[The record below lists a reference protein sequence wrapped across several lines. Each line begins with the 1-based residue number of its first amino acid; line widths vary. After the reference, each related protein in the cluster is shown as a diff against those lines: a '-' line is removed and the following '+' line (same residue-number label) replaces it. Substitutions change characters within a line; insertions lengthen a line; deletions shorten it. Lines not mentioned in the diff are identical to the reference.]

1 MLKLL
6 THVTYDSL
14 PGAAAS
20 EIRAITS
27 RNELVSLSFSLFS
40 TSDAELT
47 LELSPFEG
55 PRRTLLHGDMHVV
68 HRWMQSGIGVFQAT
82 AMEVDELLL
91 KDSNPDFRDAYRRRC
106 GSLTHI
112 HRSATRYA
120 PPDIRL
126 TGPVKSSISS
136 AKARQFWISV
146 AVPREASPGEYCATV
161 RVRNDAGAP
170 MEFPVVLEVLPIV
183 LEEAP
188 QDLMI
193 WYRGTLNCHHPH
205 HYVPRQIF
213 TRQLADI
220 HRHGFRS
227 ISLWE
232 TDAVLMQQA
241 VDIANAAGFSGNVVL
256 DGYRE
261 DVWSNVDFG
270 KLTPVVYV
278 SDEPESYSADQFHTH
293 VSRFRQA
300 REKQLPA
307 MASLLQWN
315 TRQRFATNGEEREPE
330 IVSVFAPTNLVELTT
345 REQRSEADGSRT
357 YFYWHAHM
365 EKPLVHRLLAGMFLW
380 KSGADGISPYCYQHL
395 PGVPYSPFNDFDSW
409 DPRAHATTEAPSF
422 RDHFATYPSRRGV
435 IPTIQWK
442 GMADGLID
450 LRYLVTLDTALAR
463 AEQSGDAGLIAKALR
478 IRSTG
483 LPLSERIPWEDLD
496 ILSDTSAV
504 PCPGISAADF
514 NSMRSDVARNI
525 LELQE
530 N

>member
-1 MLKLL
+1 
-6 THVTYDSL
+6 
-14 PGAAAS
+14 
-20 EIRAITS
+20 
-27 RNELVSLSFSLFS
+27 
-40 TSDAELT
+40 
-47 LELSPFEG
+47 
-55 PRRTLLHGDMHVV
+55 
-68 HRWMQSGIGVFQAT
+68 
-82 AMEVDELLL
+82 MEVDELLL
-91 KDSNPDFRDAYRRRC
+91 KDSSPDFRDGYSRRC

-126 TGPVKSSISS
+126 TGPVKSSIGSGKS
-136 AKARQFWISV
+136 RQFWISV

-161 RVRNDAGAP
+161 TVLNGASAP

-183 LEEAP
+183 LEEAA

-213 TRQLADI
+213 ARQLADI
-220 HRHGFRS
+220 HLHGFRS

-232 TDAVLMQQA
+232 TDSVLMQQA
-241 VDIANAAGFSGNVVL
+241 VDIANDAGFSGNVVL

-278 SDEPESYSADQFHTH
+278 SDEPESHSADQFHSH
-293 VSRFRQA
+293 MNRFRQA

-315 TRQRFATNGEEREPE
+315 TRKRFVTHGEEAEPE
-330 IVSVFAPTNLVELTT
+330 IVSVFAPTNLAELMR
-345 REQRSEADGSRT
+345 REQRSGANGGRT

-380 KSGADGISPYCYQHL
+380 KSCADGISPYCYQHL
-395 PGVPYSPFNDFDSW
+395 PGVPYSPFNDFDLW
-409 DPRAHATTEAPSF
+409 DPRAHPTTEARRF

-450 LRYLVTLDTALAR
+450 LRYLVTLDAALER
-463 AEQSGDAGLIAKALR
+463 AEHSADAGLAAKALR
-478 IRSTG
+478 IRETR
-483 LPLSERIPWEDLD
+483 LPLFERIPWEGLD

-514 NSMRSDVARNI
+514 NSMRGDVARDI
-525 LELQE
+525 LELEE
-530 N
+530 NPVKYE